1 MNTNERE
8 KGKINTKE
16 YKRIQF
22 TNEYKRIQFTNEYK
36 RIQKLLYSKHTK

>member
-22 TNEYKRIQFTNEYK
+22 TNEYKRIQ
-36 RIQKLLYSKHTK
+36 KLLYSKHTK